1 MADANPH
8 PAWWKLPIGMLE
20 PPGPTT
26 QFMMNN
32 ENKSVNDA
40 LLITTFLLGDAAF
53 GIDAQQVQE
62 VARVCDITPVHH
74 APPDV
79 VGIRNL
85 RGRIVTVI
93 DLRSR
98 LGLGTVASGR
108 DNRILIVDWQGEPI
122 GLLVDSVADAI
133 EIRQDTL
140 APAPPN
146 LHGVGSRM
154 LRGVCRG
161 GERLVA
167 LLDLCPVLQFEEQ
180 PGQVRA
186 GERAAA

>member
-1 MADANPH
+1 
-8 PAWWKLPIGMLE
+8 
-20 PPGPTT
+20 
-26 QFMMNN
+26 MNN
-32 ENKSVNDA
+32 DNKAADEV
-40 LLITTFLLGDAAF
+40 LLVATFLLGDAAF

-85 RGRIVTVI
+85 RGRIVTVM

-98 LGLGTVASGR
+98 LGLGRVVSGR

-122 GLLVDSVADAI
+122 GLLVDSMADTI
-133 EIRQDTL
+133 DIRSDML

-146 LHGVGSRM
+146 LHGVHSRK

-167 LLDLCPVLQFEEQ
+167 LLNLEPVLQLEEQ
-180 PGQVRA
+180 SNFLVAGQQ
-186 GERAAA
+186 AAA

>member
-1 MADANPH
+1 M
-8 PAWWKLPIGMLE
+8 
-20 PPGPTT
+20 T
-26 QFMMNN
+26 NN
-32 ENKSVNDA
+32 EHKPVDDA
-40 LLITTFLLGDAAF
+40 LLVATFLLGEAAF

-62 VARVCDITPVHH
+62 VARVCDITTVHH

-85 RGRIVTVI
+85 RGRIVTAI

-98 LGLGTVASGR
+98 LGLGQVQASA
-108 DNRILIVDWQGEPI
+108 DNRILIVDWQGEPV
-122 GLLVDSVADAI
+122 GLLVDSVADTI
-133 EIRQDTL
+133 ETSPENL

-146 LHGVGSRM
+146 LHGVQSRK

-167 LLDLCPVLQFEEQ
+167 LLELGPVLQPEEQ
-180 PGQVRA
+180 SGQLGV